1 MSDQRWIGGI
11 NTGPAC
17 TGCGADPDR
26 GSAWSFSCS
35 IHGGACGDCKVRT
48 GRIACPHPE
57 HNKEGD
63 Q

>member
-11 NTGPAC
+11 KIGPPC

-26 GSAWSFSCS
+26 GSAWSFYCPT
-35 IHGGACGDCKVRT
+35 HGGACGDCKIRT

-57 HNKEGD
+57 HKESD